1 MGKKK
6 RVIDKNVVARNP
18 DDFLNDLKFI
28 RKNREKKEM
37 EAEKAKISDDQSSG
51 FDS

>member
-6 RVIDKNVVARNP
+6 KNIEPVVNRNP

-28 RKNREKKEM
+28 RKNRDKK
-37 EAEKAKISDDQSSG
+37 
-51 FDS
+51 